1 MPNRNFMQYGT
12 DFGAMWFREERCYF
26 KEKESVDERQTKFY
40 TVWYGMT
47 GQCDSV
53 SKDVISKKR
62 KVWMNAKQILCV
74 WY

>member
-1 MPNRNFMQYGT
+1 MRMILMTGQCDSVRKDVFLGKGWRRQKPNRNFMR
-12 DFGAMWFREERCYF
+12 MVLI
-26 KEKESVDERQTKFY
+26 S
-40 TVWYGMT
+40 